1 MAGQRRTE
9 HRRGEEREREIF
21 RVRRSEQLQE
31 IRVVKM
37 KEGEDIINIRG
48 DRRNGTR

>member
-21 RVRRSEQLQE
+21 RVRRSGQFHE
-31 IRVVKM
+31 IQVIKM
-37 KEGEDIINIRG
+37 KGGENIINMGG